1 MKTPAFAPRAAASSR
16 SEQMLRR
23 PHYFAVALVVLLTLL
38 VLSLPASI
46 TARLK
51 LAIGSLFLPLFGLTS
66 GAQQASTK
74 ATDTL
79 VPRGELARQNEVLRR
94 ENQQLRVQAIQSD
107 ELLRENNRLRQA
119 LGWEAQSPW
128 KGRLKLAKVVSRDP
142 ANWWRTVQ
150 IDRGTKD
157 GIKEDCAVLTPEGLV
172 GKIYSVSLTRSQVV
186 LVGDP
191 SCKVA
196 ALVEN
201 DVRDGGVVGPG
212 GPFDGSFA
220 TMKHLSRNAN
230 LKPGQNVVTSGLGG
244 VFPKGI
250 AIGKIADVHPS
261 ESSLTTDAQIKL
273 NARLDALEEVWVLI
287 KQ

>member
-1 MKTPAFAPRAAASSR
+1 
-16 SEQMLRR
+16 MLRR

-74 ATDTL
+74 AADTL

-119 LGWEAQSPW
+119 IAWEAQSPW

-150 IDRGTKD
+150 IDRGSQD
-157 GIKEDCAVLTPEGLV
+157 GIREDCAVLTPEGLV